1 MAKRPRPP
9 PERGSHRFTNRYKL
23 KEGNEILYFGIT
35 DDLKRRESEHKS
47 KGMKFSKMEKVGP
60 AVTRESALK
69 WERESIKKYKK
80 SHGGKSPKYND

>member
-1 MAKRPRPP
+1 MAKKKKKRD
-9 PERGSHRFTNRYKL
+9 TYRYKI
-23 KEGNEILYFGIT
+23 KDSNEILYFGIT
-35 DDLKRRESEHKS
+35 DDLKRRESEHISDGKQ
-47 KGMKFSKMEKVGP
+47 FSKIEKVGP

>member
-1 MAKRPRPP
+1 
-9 PERGSHRFTNRYKL
+9 
-23 KEGNEILYFGIT
+23 
-35 DDLKRRESEHKS
+35 
-47 KGMKFSKMEKVGP
+47 MEKVGP